1 MTERS
6 DAQLLA
12 LIHRADEQAFAEL
25 VRRHGRYLFGV
36 ARALVRD
43 EHEAEDVVQE
53 TFLAAFRGRYRGEST
68 VRTWLVGIT
77 VKQAA
82 LARRKKRPWLRLST
96 MPPEVSGSSPHAQ
109 AATDAGMDLTTMLEK
124 LSEEHR
130 EVLVL
135 RELEGCGYEEIA
147 RILGVPQG
155 TVESRLHRAR
165 ARLREQFGPD
175 EKTS

>member
-1 MTERS
+1 MTEQS

-36 ARALVRD
+36 ARVLVRD

-82 LARRKKRPWLRLST
+82 LMRRKRRPWPP
-96 MPPEVSGSSPHAQ
+96 PPEVLGRSPDAQ
-109 AATDAGMDLTTMLEK
+109 AAIDARMDLTTMLEK

-135 RELEGCGYEEIA
+135 RELEGCSYEEIA
-147 RILGVPQG
+147 RILGIPPG

-175 EKTS
+175 EKTP

>member
-36 ARALVRD
+36 ARTLVRD

-82 LARRKKRPWLRLST
+82 LVRRKRRPP
-96 MPPEVSGSSPHAQ
+96 PPEVLSRSFDAQ
-109 AATDAGMDLTTMLEK
+109 AATDAKMDLAAMLEQ

-130 EVLVL
+130 EALVL
-135 RELEGCGYEEIA
+135 RELEGCSYEEIA
-147 RILGVPQG
+147 GLLGVPQG

-175 EKTS
+175 EKTP